1 MCSGQCSMQPPVVAM
16 WTKRAP
22 AAVRKFSI
30 KCKGLL
36 SNEKPTLKFNSSF
49 PSCRIY
55 QIQKDYQMVLHYP
68 QDEIKKSNI
77 NTSWKIDW
85 SAYLRPFVTKQ
96 GFVRNHWYQLASNDH
111 HMRMWCW
118 MKFEGHWDRAAQKR
132 LRLKV
137 VASLEMRWSLG

>member
-1 MCSGQCSMQPPVVAM
+1 MQQHMSLPLCAAVSAVCSVQPPVVAM

-36 SNEKPTLKFNSSF
+36 SNEKQTLKFNSSF

-55 QIQKDYQMVLHYP
+55 KIQKDYQMVSHYP

-77 NTSWKIDW
+77 N
-85 SAYLRPFVTKQ
+85 AL
-96 GFVRNHWYQLASNDH
+96 
-111 HMRMWCW
+111 
-118 MKFEGHWDRAAQKR
+118 
-132 LRLKV
+132 
-137 VASLEMRWSLG
+137 